1 LLSIQSSKQLN
12 RNRRKLFFSQNN
24 QMTYKQKILETIAEN
39 TKPEVSLYI
48 ILIGKTTKL
57 QI

>member
-1 LLSIQSSKQLN
+1 
-12 RNRRKLFFSQNN
+12 
-24 QMTYKQKILETIAEN
+24 MTYKQKILETIAEN